1 MTTLL
6 LCAGYALFVWWFAT
20 GLILILDQLPRET
33 HGRSTMAAAALSGAA
48 LLGLAWSA
56 GETSIAASLCAF
68 TCALVIW
75 GFNELTF
82 LTGAVTGP
90 RKEASPPGTT
100 GWLRTRHAI
109 EAILWHELA
118 LLAGFALI
126 LLLTWSGANQT
137 AAWTYAVLWVM
148 RLSAKINIHLGVPN
162 HAEEFLPPHLAYLKS
177 WFTKKPMNPFF
188 PVSVTA
194 ATVALAL
201 IASAALAP
209 EATPHE
215 QAAYGLVGALLALAI
230 LEHWFLVMPFQ
241 SIALWRFAARDTS
254 AETPVPLRE
263 PDQTPAPVETKPA
276 AFSLWRR

>member
-20 GLILILDQLPRET
+20 GLILFLDQLPRAT
-33 HGRSTMAAAALSGAA
+33 HGRGTMAAAALSAAA
-48 LLGLAWSA
+48 LVGLAWSA

-90 RKEASPPGTT
+90 RKEASPPGTKP
-100 GWLRTRHAI
+100 LVRTRHAI

-118 LLAGFALI
+118 LLAGFALV
-126 LLLTWSGANQT
+126 LLLTWGGPNQT
-137 AAWTYAVLWVM
+137 AAWTYGLLWVM

-188 PVSVTA
+188 PVSVSA

-209 EATPHE
+209 DATPHE

-254 AETPVPLRE
+254 AETPVPRRE
-263 PDQTPAPVETKPA
+263 PDPAPAPVETKPA